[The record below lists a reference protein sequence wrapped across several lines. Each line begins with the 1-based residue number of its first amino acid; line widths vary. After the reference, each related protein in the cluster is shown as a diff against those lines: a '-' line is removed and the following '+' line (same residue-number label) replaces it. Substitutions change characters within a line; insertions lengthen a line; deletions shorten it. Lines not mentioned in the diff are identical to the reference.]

1 MKCIFASLYSKR
13 GSKWQVMETVH
24 KIFGQL
30 SNQNATMRGGSYL
43 KATTMA
49 NIPHCNFVS
58 IFAHGLHE
66 GEKKYIIKSIGKVV
80 LAQSVLFEV
89 TGQIGTFLMR
99 LAEQPFNTQ
108 G

>member
-13 GSKWQVMETVH
+13 GSKWQVTETVH

-58 IFAHGLHE
+58 IFAPGLN
-66 GEKKYIIKSIGKVV
+66 IIKSIGKVV

-89 TGQIGTFLMR
+89 TVDR
-99 LAEQPFNTQ
+99 
-108 G
+108 

>member
-66 GEKKYIIKSIGKVV
+66 GEKKCIIKSIGKVV

-89 TGQIGTFLMR
+89 TGQIGT
-99 LAEQPFNTQ
+99 N
-108 G
+108 